1 MIDYLIINVN
11 FVNFTDSL
19 PQDQDC
25 HEMWSKQRRR
35 KMAQAQG
42 SSEEIEKL
50 FATIQRHSQRIVNQ
64 NLTSDQS
71 MNHLQSLINL
81 KVLNKSL
88 F

>member
-1 MIDYLIINVN
+1 MKNDK
-11 FVNFTDSL
+11 FVNFIDSL

-42 SSEEIEKL
+42 SSGL
-50 FATIQRHSQRIVNQ
+50 
-64 NLTSDQS
+64 
-71 MNHLQSLINL
+71 
-81 KVLNKSL
+81 LNNNIIY